1 MTVTKSNLLKNRS
14 TSCQGIP
21 FAPSA
26 CRLPSLEASRL
37 GRIIV
42 ARQFEV
48 QGKGVSAGISAIINR
63 IQGRSAPANSA
74 EGALILV
81 PFEYFEHTADT
92 GLLARGLSLGEAFA
106 NAGRGLV
113 GLLVNP
119 AQVRPLEERQV
130 TLAAENLEDLL
141 VDWLNELLFLFDSEG
156 FVPVVYEVAVSGEAR
171 LQATLGGEPFD
182 PQRHE
187 ARGGVKA
194 ATYHQIAV
202 EKTEEGY
209 VLRVILDV

>member
-1 MTVTKSNLLKNRS
+1 M
-14 TSCQGIP
+14 
-21 FAPSA
+21 
-26 CRLPSLEASRL
+26 
-37 GRIIV
+37 
-42 ARQFEV
+42 
-48 QGKGVSAGISAIINR
+48 
-63 IQGRSAPANSA
+63 
-74 EGALILV
+74 V
-81 PFEYFEHTADT
+81 PFEYFEHTADI
-92 GLLARGLSLGEAFA
+92 GLLARGPTLGEAFA

-113 GLLVNP
+113 DLLVNP
-119 AQVRPLEERQV
+119 ARVRPREARQIA
-130 TLAAENLEDLL
+130 LASENVEDLL

-171 LQATLGGEPFD
+171 LEATLGGEPFD

-194 ATYHQIAV
+194 ATYHQVAV